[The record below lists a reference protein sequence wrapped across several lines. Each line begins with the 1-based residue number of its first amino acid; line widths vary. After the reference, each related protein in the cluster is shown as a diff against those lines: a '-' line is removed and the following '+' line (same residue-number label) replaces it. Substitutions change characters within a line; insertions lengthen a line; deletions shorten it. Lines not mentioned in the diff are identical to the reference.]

1 MFTEALIQFRDG
13 NLIKDNEIIEKIDY
27 YPQNFP
33 TSMDDIQAGVYIF
46 IKLKLNLIYIFF

>member
-27 YPQNFP
+27 YPRNFP
-33 TSMDDIQAGVYIF
+33 TSTDDIQAGVYIF
-46 IKLKLNLIYIFF
+46 MEVLT